1 MFNTCSLFCSDE
13 PPKVT
18 CQPTSLCKVFP
29 GRVVSFTVQAT
40 GSRPLSYHWQ
50 WKRVE
55 EEGSSEKWQ
64 PCDAEWSDGTTLT
77 IPSCRSPMKGATA
90 VLLATALVT
99 RFPIHLKLRLV
110 DLLLAKLRQFDH
122 NKGKVVR

>member
-77 IPSCRSPMKGATA
+77 IPSLQKSNEGSYRCVVSNCVGNEISNPS
-90 VLLATALVT
+90 
-99 RFPIHLKLRLV
+99 
-110 DLLLAKLRQFDH
+110 
-122 NKGKVVR
+122 KVEVS